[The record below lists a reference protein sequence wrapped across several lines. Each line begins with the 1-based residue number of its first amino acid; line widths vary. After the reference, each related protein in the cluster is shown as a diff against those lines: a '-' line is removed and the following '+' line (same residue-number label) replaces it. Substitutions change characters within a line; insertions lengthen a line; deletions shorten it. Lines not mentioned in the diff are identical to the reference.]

1 MNNSRILTID
11 DLPAMMRIYDSQDNL
26 LKVKKTVHIDEHYR
40 KILPLYLNDNPS
52 MIAFGA
58 FDGDQMIAFSTLN
71 VWDLLPH
78 WTMGLFHTDAA
89 SINLMH
95 DIESISMLKD
105 YMSVYAES
113 RSLYTGYSISTMS
126 ALSTRAWQQLQL
138 EGTNNNLWDND
149 CLRYDITIEEI
160 VAPYTGSRSYTF
172 SSTLGILEGLNDIPL
187 VITRWSVKNKYRL
200 TDISKSCIKRFNK
213 LAEHK

>member
-1 MNNSRILTID
+1 MNNSRMLTVD
-11 DLPAMMRIYDSQDNL
+11 DLPEMIRVYASQDNL
-26 LKVKKTVHIDEHYR
+26 LKIKKTVHIDAHYR

-58 FDGDQMIAFSTLN
+58 FDGDRMIAFSTLN

-95 DIESISMLKD
+95 DIELISMLKD
-105 YMSVYAES
+105 YMTVYAES
-113 RSLYTGYSISTMS
+113 RRLYTAYSISTVS

-138 EGTNNNLWDND
+138 EGTNNSLWDND
-149 CLRYDITIEEI
+149 SLRYDITIEEI
-160 VAPYTGSRSYTF
+160 IAPYIGSNSYTF

-187 VITRWSVKNKYRL
+187 VITRWSVKHKYRL